1 MGTVLQLE
9 TERDHSLDSFTMDR
23 YSSIAKYKTA
33 YHSFKLPVSLA
44 LHMVS

>member
-9 TERDHSLDSFTMDR
+9 TQRDKSLNQFTMDR
-23 YSSIAKYKTA
+23 YVSIAKYKTA

-44 LHMVS
+44 LYMV